1 MSHLTKFH
9 QRQALWGIPET
20 PPIPGV
26 NYLYNHYKAA
36 ISGDPRPLPAENPTS
51 RAAPGWMLFVNEAI
65 WGRIGQHLN
74 GYVRLVIMYIW
85 LYIYMCVSIYIYIY
99 LYVYC
104 IYIYIICS
112 YMMYYNIVYIYI
124 HIHIYGRWWP
134 DLTGGEHPCGIFL
147 PILFCCKN
155 PGRRTE
161 TVGDHEKV
169 PDFTMRP
176 WGEWII
182 TNHIQLFPMDA
193 STFLGSVW
201 GIIYYDLEA

>member
-85 LYIYMCVSIYIYIY
+85 LYICVCVSIYIYIF
-99 LYVYC
+99 VC
-104 IYIYIICS
+104 ILYIYILYAVIWC
-112 YMMYYNIVYIYI
+112 IIILYIYTYTYI
-124 HIHIYGRWWP
+124 RKMMARSYRRWTSMWHLFAHLVLLQKPRTKNRNCGRSWKSA
-134 DLTGGEHPCGIFL
+134 GFH
-147 PILFCCKN
+147 
-155 PGRRTE
+155 
-161 TVGDHEKV
+161 HA
-169 PDFTMRP
+169 TM
-176 WGEWII
+176 GEWII